1 MLTVFNIILY
11 FGRLVKSFGAAEGK
25 RAYDGAQSGHEGR
38 DEVFAG
44 SSGDDGVMSSGNCGA
59 VICRDHDAK
68 LQELE
73 EVVRKI
79 LLLK

>member
-1 MLTVFNIILY
+1 
-11 FGRLVKSFGAAEGK
+11 
-25 RAYDGAQSGHEGR
+25 
-38 DEVFAG
+38 
-44 SSGDDGVMSSGNCGA
+44 MSSGNCGA
-59 VICRDHDAK
+59 VIRRDHDAK